1 MKIIQTNEND
11 IKQKKL
17 YKLIIYITL
26 YDIKWNKIQIL
37 KKINTMKNL
46 QKQNQTIYMY
56 IQLSQRL

>member
-37 KKINTMKNL
+37 KKINTLKNL
-46 QKQNQTIYMY
+46 
-56 IQLSQRL
+56 